1 MLSKRSAISP
11 LLTDPAFEQARQQ
24 LVDGAHDAEPAL
36 GVVVELN
43 LRKGLPPALVAQ
55 SFDDVHRAVLGPDVA
70 AARPAYPI
78 SGGYVRCL
86 LRREEMSELLLRDA
100 GTDADPGP
108 RSIFR
113 LWPDYVLWPRI
124 DRSRA
129 TIKAD
134 AAGRTYEAAGANIV
148 WAVLDTG
155 IDARHPH
162 FGAGTLSDP
171 RVVEL
176 HRDFTW
182 LVRREAPPAAPA
194 RDSAL
199 LDESG
204 HGTHVAGIIAG
215 RLQPGTVAAIATLR
229 PATNDDQLPAEQWPQ
244 WQARRLA
251 EGFEL
256 QGMAPRAL
264 LVSLKVLDGLSSPDS
279 PRTTSSAVMA
289 ALAYVREVNANG
301 RALQIHGLNLSLGCD
316 WHPRDYAAGQSPLCR
331 EVNLA
336 VATGVVAVVSA
347 GNTGAAS
354 EEGGGGDLHGSYAS
368 ITEPGH
374 ADRAITVGATHRD
387 SPHSFGVWYR
397 SAKGPTLDGRRK
409 PDLVAPGE
417 SITSAASGRLR
428 DAVPAE
434 VWQAGPPG
442 DPGPAQVALGGTQ
455 GVEQPSEAQ
464 GPAPGTTPP
473 EPGDTGPAPAARP
486 AGDQPESGQRAAT
499 RAHYAEESGTSMA
512 APHVSGAVAAFLS
525 ARPEFIGQPDLIK
538 ALFCETAVDLRRDE
552 RFQGHGLVDLMAALA
567 KV

>member
-113 LWPDYVLWPRI
+113 LWPDYVLWPHI

-162 FGAGTLSDP
+162 FAAGTLSDP

-417 SITSAASGRLR
+417 SITSAASGRCAMPCPLR
-428 DAVPAE
+428 CGRP
-434 VWQAGPPG
+434 
-442 DPGPAQVALGGTQ
+442 
-455 GVEQPSEAQ
+455 
-464 GPAPGTTPP
+464 
-473 EPGDTGPAPAARP
+473 ARP
-486 AGDQPESGQRAAT
+486 ATRDLRRSRSAAPRVWSSRPRRRDRRRGRRRRSPATPARRPRRGRRATSRSPGSGQRPARTT
-499 RAHYAEESGTSMA
+499 RRSPAPRWRPRTSPGPSRPSCPPGRSSSA
-512 APHVSGAVAAFLS
+512 SPTSSRPCS
-525 ARPEFIGQPDLIK
+525 ARPPSTCG
-538 ALFCETAVDLRRDE
+538 ATSASRATVSWT
-552 RFQGHGLVDLMAALA
+552 
-567 KV
+567 